1 MIATDIRGEDQR
13 GTITTRA
20 ERADDEDAAGDGT
33 VDRSELAA
41 YMGRQVCLGFVHHDR
56 REWGETV
63 TSFYAVDRHQFAHLS
78 DAEAL
83 EAATAYAAALWAKDN
98 VEAPHV
104 REGGSLD
111 CEALDA
117 ADWSPVEACLARRAE
132 VVGMPEEYATATA
145 AGWRKHKTGGDY
157 WTPHMRAQHHELRAA
172 MDDPAY
178 PRKEEN
184 GQSGFGPLAARYLA
198 GIELHDMK
206 SERHWER
213 AADVMAGYYE
223 EILRAH
229 DDDR

>member
-1 MIATDIRGEDQR
+1 MVSTTESGGRDEHGRTATQGDR
-13 GTITTRA
+13 
-20 ERADDEDAAGDGT
+20 AAGADATGG
-33 VDRSELAA
+33 VASDRAGLAA

-56 REWGETV
+56 REWSETV
-63 TSFYAVDRHQFAHLS
+63 SSFYAVDRHQFAHLS
-78 DAEAL
+78 DEQAL
-83 EAATAYAAALWAKDN
+83 EAATAYAAALWAKDA
-98 VEAPHV
+98 VEAPH
-104 REGGSLD
+104 RRDDGSLD
-111 CEALDA
+111 REALDA

-132 VVGMPEEYATATA
+132 VVGMPEEYATATT

-157 WTPHMRAQHHELRAA
+157 WTPHMRAQYHEIRAA
-172 MDDPAY
+172 MGDPAY

-206 SERHWER
+206 TERHWER

-229 DDDR
+229 DRD